1 MKKFKDFLYDKNDI
15 IIALLILV
23 AATLII
29 IWRMEAIMEYPKE
42 IIGTD
47 DSNIQEPAQT
57 PDDDSQT
64 DAPGDDDNSDSS
76 DADTDSDA
84 DSGSLWENDVLSR
97 SIEVTIKGDS
107 ASAAIQCLVD
117 AELFKDY
124 AEYQSTCTALGLDHQ
139 KVSAGTFTFE
149 KGWSKSDIAKA
160 VNWG

>member
-42 IIGTD
+42 IIGTND
-47 DSNIQEPAQT
+47 LKAEEPAQT
-57 PDDDSQT
+57 PDSGSETGVTDGNDQGDSEDDGQE
-64 DAPGDDDNSDSS
+64 
-76 DADTDSDA
+76 ADT
-84 DSGSLWENDVLSR
+84 GSLWENGVLSR
-97 SIEVTIKGDS
+97 NIEVTVKGDS

-117 AELFKDY
+117 AGLFTDY
-124 AEYQSTCTALGLDHQ
+124 AEYQSTCTTLGIDHQ

-149 KGWSKSDIAKA
+149 KGWSKSDVARA
-160 VNWG
+160 VNWS